1 MFKVPREKR
10 PFQIGKHYMIMIIE
24 LQKKKKIHVHI
35 GLLQLMTTLKRDII
49 NIIQPIIEQKEHN
62 IQEYM
67 EIIHSRNFSY
77 MISLKFIALIIK

>member
-62 IQEYM
+62 ILEFM
-67 EIIHSRNFSY
+67 EIIPSKNFSY